1 MTRHAGFRAPL
12 LPDEFGA
19 LTRVSGAE
27 GIEQAIR
34 AILLTEPG
42 ERVGRPSYGAGL
54 RRFLYAP
61 DTQGTR
67 ALIRQT
73 LIDAIRR
80 DGPAAE
86 VQEVLVRPGERPGLL
101 LIEILYVVAGDPMPR
116 ALSTPLQLT

>member
-12 LPDEFGA
+12 LPVETGA
-19 LTRVSGAE
+19 LALTSGAE
-27 GIEQAIR
+27 AIEQAIR

-61 DTQGTR
+61 DTPGTR